1 MNKMQKL
8 TCAKV
13 LKVIFYLLGFP
24 LLMLFVAKDSM
35 IFFNEGA
42 FSETAKNGITAALV
56 LWAGFTLLQ
65 IGLYL
70 VLKKQQAVRT
80 IILVILAVALML
92 APIAGL
98 DIRNEKELDK
108 IRTEYSDKGVKVE
121 NYSLQ
126 KQWFNAL
133 SANKRESGY
142 AYKLNER
149 VDNVIRTYGLSEYYP
164 KMYRERTQLNTAV
177 AYYQVGGLDGEMI
190 KVTGDNI
197 DGLFDSLKA
206 QSPYAYN
213 PNGLLYDGYIF
224 GVENALELLIKYNE
238 YAKLTVYR
246 RSSTYIGTEKY
257 ADAFK
262 EGCYVLKDGA
272 YVTMKAAGEAFC
284 KQPGTIYYEKLSI
297 ADAYKAMVKDIKD
310 SETNSSKYESDAW
323 YNYFNDNTEILD
335 TRTGKMTNYSTLRIE
350 EDNYRLTDSRLNAVL
365 GTLFEYL
372 GMNPAINKLLN
383 GLNLDGIIGLVN
395 ALLQENGADLTSGDI
410 GNVVSQ
416 LLYGYNNGKGG
427 ETTGL
432 AYPVQYLFG
441 NLNLSDKNV
450 FKSTGETAYEYD
462 DEGHLVYEVDASGNT
477 TDIPKLTGK
486 TGTVY
491 VITYSDSGKK
501 NPDGTPILNATV
513 NRAEFDTTK
522 MSPLPEK
529 AADIKTGTV
538 YTTGDIFKE
547 VKLNANYS
555 AYVENLEK
563 NKNPNTAAL
572 VDIIKSLQPALGL
585 VGGLLNLNDIIG
597 GLVSGL
603 DVSAILA
610 KIAPDLDLNAIL
622 TQILSKIDLTG
633 VTVEGVQKLLDTV
646 LGELS
651 FYSHPLLK
659 KCWQSDF
666 VSDTDKALATTA
678 GTTVDMSDYAW
689 VKYTCEDFGITSG
702 CALAAKGG
710 LLTGKTIGNGTSAD
724 AAISLADC
732 YQLQADIAYQP
743 EMYPLLAARR
753 YFSIWAGILAMSIFL
768 STYFHNKERLYA
780 YEIALN
786 GGEY

>member
-92 APIAGL
+92 APVAGL

-133 SANKRESGY
+133 SADKRESGY

-197 DGLFDSLKA
+197 DGLFDSLQS

-246 RSSTYIGTEKY
+246 PTKY
-257 ADAFK
+257 TVADYAEAFSA
-262 EGCYVLKDGA
+262 GCYVIKDGA
-272 YVTMKAAGEAFC
+272 YVTMKAAGETFS
-284 KQPGTIYYEKLSI
+284 KQPGTIYYESLSI
-297 ADAYKAMVKDIKD
+297 ADAYKKMV
-310 SETNSSKYESDAW
+310 SEIEESATNASAYESDAW
-323 YNYFNDNTEILD
+323 YNYTNDITEILD
-335 TRTGKMTNYSTLRIE
+335 TRTGKMTNYSTLRTE

-372 GMNPAINKLLN
+372 GMNPAINKLLDS
-383 GLNLDGIIGLVN
+383 LKAQQLLDLVN
-395 ALLQENGADLTSGDI
+395 SLLQENGADLSSGDI

-432 AYPVQYLFG
+432 ALPAQYLFG
-441 NLNLSDKNV
+441 NLDFTSKEV
-450 FKSTGETAYEYD
+450 YKSTGKNAFKVGALA
-462 DEGHLVYEVDASGNT
+462 DEV
-477 TDIPKLTGK
+477 
-486 TGTVY
+486 VY
-491 VITYSDSGKK
+491 VTTYTDSGEV
-501 NPDGTPILNATV
+501 NDDGTPVLTAKITREAFDNATMKQLPKTS
-513 NRAEFDTTK
+513 AEIV
-522 MSPLPEK
+522 PEQK
-529 AADIKTGTV
+529 
-538 YTTGDIFKE
+538 YTTGDTYAKT
-547 VKLNANYS
+547 KLGT
-555 AYVENLEK
+555 AYTAYKTKLESD

-585 VGGLLNLNDIIG
+585 VGGLLDLNDIIG

-603 DVSAILA
+603 DVSAILKA
-610 KIAPDLDLNAIL
+610 IAPDLDLNAIL
-622 TQILSKIDLTG
+622 TQILGKIDLTG

-702 CALAAKGG
+702 CALVAKGG

-743 EMYPLLAARR
+743 DMYPLLAARR

-768 STYFHNKERLYA
+768 STYFHNKEKLYA

>member
-142 AYKLNER
+142 AYKLNDR

-224 GVENALELLIKYNE
+224 GVENVLELLIKYNE

-246 RSSTYIGTEKY
+246 PTKY
-257 ADAFK
+257 TVADYAEAFNA
-262 EGCYVLKDGA
+262 GCYVINNDGA
-272 YVTMKAAGEAFC
+272 YVTMKAAGETFC
-284 KQPGTIYYEKLSI
+284 KQPGTIYYEQLSI
-297 ADAYKAMVKDIKD
+297 ADAYKKMV
-310 SETNSSKYESDAW
+310 SEIEESATNASAYASDAW
-323 YNYFNDNTEILD
+323 YNYTHDITEILD

-372 GMNPAINKLLN
+372 GMNPAINKLLDS
-383 GLNLDGIIGLVN
+383 LKAQQLLDLVN
-395 ALLQENGADLTSGDI
+395 SLLKENGADLSSGDI

-432 AYPVQYLFG
+432 ALPVQYLFG
-441 NLNLSDKNV
+441 NLNFTSKEV
-450 FKSTGETAYEYD
+450 YKSTGKNAFKVGALA
-462 DEGHLVYEVDASGNT
+462 DEV
-477 TDIPKLTGK
+477 
-486 TGTVY
+486 VY
-491 VITYSDSGKK
+491 VTTYTDTGEV
-501 NPDGTPILNATV
+501 NDDGTPILTAKITREAFDNATMKQPPKT
-513 NRAEFDTTK
+513 NAEIVPGTK
-522 MSPLPEK
+522 
-529 AADIKTGTV
+529 
-538 YTTGDIFKE
+538 YTTGDTYAKTDLGTAYKAYE
-547 VKLNANYS
+547 TKLKND
-555 AYVENLEK
+555 

-603 DVSAILA
+603 DVSAILKA
-610 KIAPDLDLNAIL
+610 IAPDLDLNAIL
-622 TQILSKIDLTG
+622 TQILGKIDLTG

-710 LLTGKTIGNGTSAD
+710 LLTGKTIGNGTPAD

-768 STYFHNKERLYA
+768 STYFHNKEKLYA

>member
-133 SANKRESGY
+133 SADKRESGY

-197 DGLFDSLKA
+197 DGLFDSLQS

-246 RSSTYIGTEKY
+246 PTKY
-257 ADAFK
+257 TVADYAEAFNA
-262 EGCYVLKDGA
+262 GCYVIKDGA
-272 YVTMKAAGEAFC
+272 YVTMKAAGEPFS
-284 KQPGTIYYEKLSI
+284 KQPGTVYYEKLAI
-297 ADAYKAMVKDIKD
+297 ADAYKKMV
-310 SETNSSKYESDAW
+310 SEIEESATNASAYESDAW
-323 YNYFNDNTEILD
+323 YNYTNDITEILD

-372 GMNPAINKLLN
+372 GMNPAINKLLDS
-383 GLNLDGIIGLVN
+383 LKAQQLLDLVN
-395 ALLQENGADLTSGDI
+395 SLLKENGADLSSGDI

-432 AYPVQYLFG
+432 ALPAQYLFG
-441 NLNLSDKNV
+441 NLDFTSKEV
-450 FKSTGETAYEYD
+450 YKSTGKNAFKVGATA
-462 DEGHLVYEVDASGNT
+462 DEV
-477 TDIPKLTGK
+477 
-486 TGTVY
+486 VY
-491 VITYSDSGKK
+491 VTTYKDSGEV
-501 NPDGTPILNATV
+501 NDDGSPVLTATITREAFDNATMKQLPKTS
-513 NRAEFDTTK
+513 AEIVPGQK
-522 MSPLPEK
+522 
-529 AADIKTGTV
+529 
-538 YTTGDIFKE
+538 YTTGDTYAKT
-547 VKLNANYS
+547 KLGT
-555 AYVENLEK
+555 AYTAYKTKLESD

-585 VGGLLNLNDIIG
+585 VGGLLDLNDIIG
-597 GLVSGL
+597 GLVPGL
-603 DVSAILA
+603 DVAGILKA
-610 KIAPDLDLNAIL
+610 IAPDLDLNAIL
-622 TQILSKIDLTG
+622 TQILGKIDLTG

-702 CALAAKGG
+702 CALIAKGG

-743 EMYPLLAARR
+743 DMYPLLAARR

-768 STYFHNKERLYA
+768 STYFHNKEKLYA

>member
-92 APIAGL
+92 APVAGL

-133 SANKRESGY
+133 SADKRESGY

-197 DGLFDSLKA
+197 DGLFDSLQS

-246 RSSTYIGTEKY
+246 PTKY
-257 ADAFK
+257 TVADYAEAFNA
-262 EGCYVLKDGA
+262 GCYVIKDGA
-272 YVTMKAAGEAFC
+272 YVTMKAAGETFS
-284 KQPGTIYYEKLSI
+284 KQPGTIYYESLSI
-297 ADAYKAMVKDIKD
+297 ADAYKKMV
-310 SETNSSKYESDAW
+310 SEIEESATNASAYESDAW
-323 YNYFNDNTEILD
+323 YNYTNDITEILD

-372 GMNPAINKLLN
+372 GMNPAINKLLDS
-383 GLNLDGIIGLVN
+383 LKAQQLLDLVN
-395 ALLQENGADLTSGDI
+395 SLLKENGADLSSGDI

-432 AYPVQYLFG
+432 ALPAQYLFG
-441 NLNLSDKNV
+441 NLNFTSKEV
-450 FKSTGETAYEYD
+450 YKSTGKNAFKVGALA
-462 DEGHLVYEVDASGNT
+462 DEV
-477 TDIPKLTGK
+477 
-486 TGTVY
+486 VY
-491 VITYSDSGKK
+491 VTTYTDSGEV
-501 NPDGTPILNATV
+501 NDDGTPVLTAKITREAFDNATMKQLPKTS
-513 NRAEFDTTK
+513 AEIV
-522 MSPLPEK
+522 PEQK
-529 AADIKTGTV
+529 
-538 YTTGDIFKE
+538 YTTGDTYAKT
-547 VKLNANYS
+547 KLGT
-555 AYVENLEK
+555 AYTAYKTKLESD

-585 VGGLLNLNDIIG
+585 VGGLLDLNDIIG
-597 GLVSGL
+597 GLVPGL
-603 DVSAILA
+603 DVAGILKA
-610 KIAPDLDLNAIL
+610 IAPDLDLNAIL
-622 TQILSKIDLTG
+622 TQILGKIDLTG

-702 CALAAKGG
+702 CALVAKGG

-743 EMYPLLAARR
+743 DMYPLLAARR

-768 STYFHNKERLYA
+768 STYFHNKEKLYA

>member
-92 APIAGL
+92 APVAGL

-133 SANKRESGY
+133 SADKRESGY

-197 DGLFDSLKA
+197 DGLFDSLQS

-246 RSSTYIGTEKY
+246 PTKY
-257 ADAFK
+257 TVADYAEAFSA
-262 EGCYVLKDGA
+262 GCYVIKDGA
-272 YVTMKAAGEAFC
+272 YVTMKAAGETFS
-284 KQPGTIYYEKLSI
+284 KQPGTIYYESLSI
-297 ADAYKAMVKDIKD
+297 ADAYKKMV
-310 SETNSSKYESDAW
+310 SEIEESATNASAYESDAW
-323 YNYFNDNTEILD
+323 YNYTNDITEILD

-372 GMNPAINKLLN
+372 GMNPAINKLLDS
-383 GLNLDGIIGLVN
+383 LKAQQLLDLVN
-395 ALLQENGADLTSGDI
+395 SLLKDNDADLSSGDI

-432 AYPVQYLFG
+432 ALPAQYLFG
-441 NLNLSDKNV
+441 NLNFTSKEV
-450 FKSTGETAYEYD
+450 YKSTGKNAFKVGATA
-462 DEGHLVYEVDASGNT
+462 DEV
-477 TDIPKLTGK
+477 
-486 TGTVY
+486 VY
-491 VITYSDSGKK
+491 VTTYTDTGEV
-501 NPDGTPILNATV
+501 NDDGTPVLTAKITREAFDNATM
-513 NRAEFDTTK
+513 K
-522 MSPLPEK
+522 QPP
-529 AADIKTGTV
+529 KTNEEIVPGQK
-538 YTTGDIFKE
+538 YTTGDTYAKTDLGTAYTAYKT
-547 VKLNANYS
+547 KLES
-555 AYVENLEK
+555 D

-585 VGGLLNLNDIIG
+585 VGGLLDLNDIIG
-597 GLVSGL
+597 GLVPGL
-603 DVSAILA
+603 DVAGILKA
-610 KIAPDLDLNAIL
+610 IAPDLDLNAIL
-622 TQILSKIDLTG
+622 TQILGKIDLTG

-702 CALAAKGG
+702 CALVAKGG

-743 EMYPLLAARR
+743 DMYPLLAARR

-768 STYFHNKERLYA
+768 STYFHNKEKLYA

>member
-70 VLKKQQAVRT
+70 VLKKQQAART

-92 APIAGL
+92 APVAGL

-133 SANKRESGY
+133 SADKRESGY

-197 DGLFDSLKA
+197 DGLFDSLQS

-246 RSSTYIGTEKY
+246 PTKY
-257 ADAFK
+257 TVADYAEAFNA
-262 EGCYVLKDGA
+262 GCYVIKDGA
-272 YVTMKAAGEAFC
+272 YVTMKAAGETFS
-284 KQPGTIYYEKLSI
+284 KQPGTIYYESLSI
-297 ADAYKAMVKDIKD
+297 ADAYKKMV
-310 SETNSSKYESDAW
+310 SEIEESATNASAYESDAW
-323 YNYFNDNTEILD
+323 YNYTNDITEILD

-372 GMNPAINKLLN
+372 GMNPAINKLLDS
-383 GLNLDGIIGLVN
+383 LKAQQLLDLVN
-395 ALLQENGADLTSGDI
+395 SLLKDNDADLSSGDI

-432 AYPVQYLFG
+432 ALPAQYLFG
-441 NLNLSDKNV
+441 NLNFTSKEV
-450 FKSTGETAYEYD
+450 YKSTGKNAFKVGATA
-462 DEGHLVYEVDASGNT
+462 DEV
-477 TDIPKLTGK
+477 
-486 TGTVY
+486 VY
-491 VITYSDSGKK
+491 VTTYTDTGEV
-501 NPDGTPILNATV
+501 NDDGTPVLTAKITREAFDNATM
-513 NRAEFDTTK
+513 K
-522 MSPLPEK
+522 QPP
-529 AADIKTGTV
+529 KTNEEIVPGQK
-538 YTTGDIFKE
+538 YTTGDTYAKTDLGTAYTAYKT
-547 VKLNANYS
+547 KLES
-555 AYVENLEK
+555 D

-585 VGGLLNLNDIIG
+585 VGGLLDLNDIIG
-597 GLVSGL
+597 GLVPGL
-603 DVSAILA
+603 DVAGIL
-610 KIAPDLDLNAIL
+610 KTIAPDLDLNAIL
-622 TQILSKIDLTG
+622 TQILGKIDLTG

-768 STYFHNKERLYA
+768 STYFHNKEKLYA

>member
-70 VLKKQQAVRT
+70 VLKKQQAART
-80 IILVILAVALML
+80 IILVILAVTLML
-92 APIAGL
+92 APVAGL
-98 DIRNEKELDK
+98 DARNEKELDK

-126 KQWFNAL
+126 KQWFNAI

-142 AYKLNER
+142 AYKLNDR

-177 AYYQVGGLDGEMI
+177 AYYQIGGLDGEMI

-197 DGLFDSLKA
+197 DGLFDSLQS

-246 RSSTYIGTEKY
+246 PTKY
-257 ADAFK
+257 TVADYAEAFSA
-262 EGCYVLKDGA
+262 GCYVIKDGA
-272 YVTMKAAGEAFC
+272 YVTMKAAGETFS
-284 KQPGTIYYEKLSI
+284 KQPGTIYYEQLAI
-297 ADAYKAMVKDIKD
+297 ADAYKKMV
-310 SETNSSKYESDAW
+310 SEIEESATNASAYESDAW
-323 YNYFNDNTEILD
+323 YNYTNDITEILD

-372 GMNPAINKLLN
+372 GMNPAINKLLDS
-383 GLNLDGIIGLVN
+383 LKAQQLLDLVN
-395 ALLQENGADLTSGDI
+395 SLLKDNDADLSSGDI

-432 AYPVQYLFG
+432 ALPAQYLFG
-441 NLNLSDKNV
+441 NLDFTSKEV
-450 FKSTGETAYEYD
+450 YKSTGKNAFKVGALA
-462 DEGHLVYEVDASGNT
+462 DEV
-477 TDIPKLTGK
+477 
-486 TGTVY
+486 VY
-491 VITYSDSGKK
+491 VTTYTDSGEV
-501 NPDGTPILNATV
+501 NDDGTPVLTAKITREAFDNATMKQLPKTS
-513 NRAEFDTTK
+513 AEIV
-522 MSPLPEK
+522 PEQK
-529 AADIKTGTV
+529 
-538 YTTGDIFKE
+538 YTTGDTYAKT
-547 VKLNANYS
+547 KLGT
-555 AYVENLEK
+555 AYTAYKTKLESD

-585 VGGLLNLNDIIG
+585 VGGLLDLNDIIG
-597 GLVSGL
+597 GLVPGL
-603 DVSAILA
+603 DVAGILKA
-610 KIAPDLDLNAIL
+610 IAPDLDLNAIL
-622 TQILSKIDLTG
+622 TQVLGKIDLTG

-702 CALAAKGG
+702 CALVAKGG

-743 EMYPLLAARR
+743 DMYPLLAARR

-768 STYFHNKERLYA
+768 STYFHNKEKLYA

>member
-142 AYKLNER
+142 AYKLNDR

-224 GVENALELLIKYNE
+224 GVENVLELLIKYNE

-246 RSSTYIGTEKY
+246 PTKY
-257 ADAFK
+257 TVADYAEAFNA
-262 EGCYVLKDGA
+262 GCYVINNDGA
-272 YVTMKAAGEAFC
+272 YVTMKAAGETFC
-284 KQPGTIYYEKLSI
+284 KQPGTIYYEQLAI
-297 ADAYKAMVKDIKD
+297 ADAYKKMV
-310 SETNSSKYESDAW
+310 SEIEESATNASAYASDAW
-323 YNYFNDNTEILD
+323 YNYTNDITKIFDPRVKSNIED
-335 TRTGKMTNYSTLRIE
+335 ENYTVYSKLRIE

-372 GMNPAINKLLN
+372 GMNPAINKLLDS
-383 GLNLDGIIGLVN
+383 LKAQQLLDLVN
-395 ALLQENGADLTSGDI
+395 SLLKENGADLSSGDI

-432 AYPVQYLFG
+432 ALPAQYLFG
-441 NLNLSDKNV
+441 NLNFTSKEV
-450 FKSTGETAYEYD
+450 YKSTGKNAFKVGALA
-462 DEGHLVYEVDASGNT
+462 DEV
-477 TDIPKLTGK
+477 
-486 TGTVY
+486 VY
-491 VITYSDSGKK
+491 VTTYTDSGEV
-501 NPDGTPILNATV
+501 NDDGTPILTAKITREAFDAATMKQPPKTNAEIV
-513 NRAEFDTTK
+513 PGTK
-522 MSPLPEK
+522 
-529 AADIKTGTV
+529 
-538 YTTGDIFKE
+538 YTTGDTYAKTDLGTAYKAYE
-547 VKLNANYS
+547 TKLES
-555 AYVENLEK
+555 D

-603 DVSAILA
+603 DVSAILKA
-610 KIAPDLDLNAIL
+610 IAPDLDLNAIL

-702 CALAAKGG
+702 CALVAKGG

>member
-80 IILVILAVALML
+80 IILVVLAVALML

-126 KQWFNAL
+126 KQWFNAI
-133 SANKRESGY
+133 SANKRTSGY

-197 DGLFDSLKA
+197 DGLFDSLQS

-246 RSSTYIGTEKY
+246 PTKY
-257 ADAFK
+257 TVADYAEAFSA
-262 EGCYVLKDGA
+262 GCYVIKDGA
-272 YVTMKAAGEAFC
+272 YVTMKAAGETFS
-284 KQPGTIYYEKLSI
+284 KQPGTVYYEKLAI
-297 ADAYKAMVKDIKD
+297 ADAYKKMV
-310 SETNSSKYESDAW
+310 SEIEESATNASAYESDAW
-323 YNYFNDNTEILD
+323 YNYTNDITEILD

-372 GMNPAINKLLN
+372 GMNPAINKLLDS
-383 GLNLDGIIGLVN
+383 LKAQQLLDLVN
-395 ALLQENGADLTSGDI
+395 SLLKENGADLSSGDI

-432 AYPVQYLFG
+432 ALPAQYLFG
-441 NLNLSDKNV
+441 NLDFTSKEV
-450 FKSTGETAYEYD
+450 YKSTGKNAFKVGALA
-462 DEGHLVYEVDASGNT
+462 DEV
-477 TDIPKLTGK
+477 
-486 TGTVY
+486 VY
-491 VITYSDSGKK
+491 VTTYTDSGEV
-501 NPDGTPILNATV
+501 NDDGTPVLTAKITREAFDNATMKQLPKTS
-513 NRAEFDTTK
+513 AEIV
-522 MSPLPEK
+522 PEQK
-529 AADIKTGTV
+529 
-538 YTTGDIFKE
+538 YTTGDTYAKT
-547 VKLNANYS
+547 KLGT
-555 AYVENLEK
+555 AYTAYKTKLESD

-585 VGGLLNLNDIIG
+585 VGGLLDLNDIIG
-597 GLVSGL
+597 GLVPGL
-603 DVSAILA
+603 DVAGILKA
-610 KIAPDLDLNAIL
+610 IAPDLDLNAIL
-622 TQILSKIDLTG
+622 TQILGKIDLTG

-702 CALAAKGG
+702 CALIAKGG

-743 EMYPLLAARR
+743 DMYPLLAARR

-768 STYFHNKERLYA
+768 STYFHNKEKLYA

>member
-42 FSETAKNGITAALV
+42 FSETAKNGITAALI

-92 APIAGL
+92 APVAGL

-133 SANKRESGY
+133 SADKRESGY

-197 DGLFDSLKA
+197 DGLFDSLQS

-224 GVENALELLIKYNE
+224 GVENVLELLIKYNE

-246 RSSTYIGTEKY
+246 PTKY
-257 ADAFK
+257 TVADYAEAFSA
-262 EGCYVLKDGA
+262 GCYVIKDGA
-272 YVTMKAAGEAFC
+272 YVTMKAAGETFS
-284 KQPGTIYYEKLSI
+284 KQPGTVYYEKLAI
-297 ADAYKAMVKDIKD
+297 ADAYKKMV
-310 SETNSSKYESDAW
+310 SEIEESATNASAYESDAW
-323 YNYFNDNTEILD
+323 YNYTNDITEILD
-335 TRTGKMTNYSTLRIE
+335 TRSGKMTNYSTLRIE

-372 GMNPAINKLLN
+372 GMNPAINKLLDS
-383 GLNLDGIIGLVN
+383 LKAQQLLDLVN
-395 ALLQENGADLTSGDI
+395 SLLLKENGADLSSGDI

-432 AYPVQYLFG
+432 ALPAQYLFG
-441 NLNLSDKNV
+441 NLDFTSKEV
-450 FKSTGETAYEYD
+450 YKSTGKNAFKVGATA
-462 DEGHLVYEVDASGNT
+462 DEV
-477 TDIPKLTGK
+477 
-486 TGTVY
+486 VY
-491 VITYSDSGKK
+491 VTTYKDSGEV
-501 NPDGTPILNATV
+501 NDDGSPVLTATITREAFDNATMKQPPKTS
-513 NRAEFDTTK
+513 AEIVPGQK
-522 MSPLPEK
+522 
-529 AADIKTGTV
+529 
-538 YTTGDIFKE
+538 YTTGDTYAKT
-547 VKLNANYS
+547 KLGT
-555 AYVENLEK
+555 AYTAYKTKLESD

-597 GLVSGL
+597 GLVPGL
-603 DVSAILA
+603 DVSAILKA
-610 KIAPDLDLNAIL
+610 IAPDLDLNAIL
-622 TQILSKIDLTG
+622 TQILGKIDLTG

-702 CALAAKGG
+702 CALIAKGG

-743 EMYPLLAARR
+743 DMYPLLAARR

-768 STYFHNKERLYA
+768 STYFHNKEKLYA

>member
-126 KQWFNAL
+126 KQWFNAI

-142 AYKLNER
+142 AYKLNDR

-177 AYYQVGGLDGEMI
+177 AYYQVGGLDGKMI

-197 DGLFDSLKA
+197 DGLFDSLKE

-224 GVENALELLIKYNE
+224 GVENVLELLIKYNE

-246 RSSTYIGTEKY
+246 PTKY
-257 ADAFK
+257 TVADYAEAFNA
-262 EGCYVLKDGA
+262 GCYVINNDGA
-272 YVTMKAAGEAFC
+272 YVTMKAAGETFC
-284 KQPGTIYYEKLSI
+284 KQPGTIYYESLSI
-297 ADAYKAMVKDIKD
+297 ADAYKKMV
-310 SETNSSKYESDAW
+310 SEIEESATNASAYASDAW
-323 YNYFNDNTEILD
+323 YNYTNDITEILD

-372 GMNPAINKLLN
+372 GMNPAINKLLDS
-383 GLNLDGIIGLVN
+383 LKAQQLLDLVN
-395 ALLQENGADLTSGDI
+395 SLLKENGADLSSGDI

-432 AYPVQYLFG
+432 ALPAQYLFG
-441 NLNLSDKNV
+441 NLSFTSKEV
-450 FKSTGETAYEYD
+450 YKSTGKNAFKVGALA
-462 DEGHLVYEVDASGNT
+462 DE
-477 TDIPKLTGK
+477 I
-486 TGTVY
+486 VY
-491 VITYSDSGKK
+491 VTTYTDTGEV
-501 NPDGTPILNATV
+501 NDDGTPVLTAKITREAFDAATMVQPPKTNAEIV
-513 NRAEFDTTK
+513 PGTK
-522 MSPLPEK
+522 
-529 AADIKTGTV
+529 
-538 YTTGDIFKE
+538 YTTGDTYAKT
-547 VKLNANYS
+547 KLETAYS
-555 AYVENLEK
+555 AYKTKLESD

-603 DVSAILA
+603 DVSAILKA
-610 KIAPDLDLNAIL
+610 IAPDLDLNAIL

-710 LLTGKTIGNGTSAD
+710 LLTGKTIGNGTPAD

-768 STYFHNKERLYA
+768 STYFHNKEKLYA

>member
-70 VLKKQQAVRT
+70 VLKKQQAART
-80 IILVILAVALML
+80 IILVVLAVALML
-92 APIAGL
+92 APVAGL

-133 SANKRESGY
+133 SADKRESGY

-197 DGLFDSLKA
+197 DGLFDSLQS

-246 RSSTYIGTEKY
+246 PTKY
-257 ADAFK
+257 TVADYAEAFNA
-262 EGCYVLKDGA
+262 GCYVIKDGA
-272 YVTMKAAGEAFC
+272 YVTMKAAGETFS
-284 KQPGTIYYEKLSI
+284 KQPGTIYYESLSI
-297 ADAYKAMVKDIKD
+297 ADAYKKMV
-310 SETNSSKYESDAW
+310 SEIEESATNASAYESDAW
-323 YNYFNDNTEILD
+323 YNYTNDITEILD

-372 GMNPAINKLLN
+372 GMNPAINKLLDS
-383 GLNLDGIIGLVN
+383 LKAQQLLDLVN
-395 ALLQENGADLTSGDI
+395 SLLKDNDADLSSGDI

-432 AYPVQYLFG
+432 ALPAQYLFG
-441 NLNLSDKNV
+441 NLNFTSKEV
-450 FKSTGETAYEYD
+450 YKSTGKNAFKVGATA
-462 DEGHLVYEVDASGNT
+462 DEV
-477 TDIPKLTGK
+477 
-486 TGTVY
+486 VY
-491 VITYSDSGKK
+491 VTTYTDTGEV
-501 NPDGTPILNATV
+501 NDDGTPVLTAKITREAFDNATMKQLPKTS
-513 NRAEFDTTK
+513 AEIVPGQK
-522 MSPLPEK
+522 
-529 AADIKTGTV
+529 
-538 YTTGDIFKE
+538 YTTGDTYAKTDLGTAYTAYKT
-547 VKLNANYS
+547 KLES
-555 AYVENLEK
+555 D

-585 VGGLLNLNDIIG
+585 VGGLLDLNDIIG
-597 GLVSGL
+597 GLVPGL
-603 DVSAILA
+603 DVAGIL
-610 KIAPDLDLNAIL
+610 KTIAPDLDLNAIL
-622 TQILSKIDLTG
+622 TQVLGKIDLTG

-743 EMYPLLAARR
+743 DMYPLLAARR

-768 STYFHNKERLYA
+768 STYFHNKEKLYA

>member
-126 KQWFNAL
+126 KQWFNAV

-142 AYKLNER
+142 AYKLNDR

-177 AYYQVGGLDGEMI
+177 AYYQVGGLDGKMI

-197 DGLFDSLKA
+197 DGLFDSLKT

-213 PNGLLYDGYIF
+213 PNGLLYDGYVF

-246 RSSTYIGTEKY
+246 PTKY
-257 ADAFK
+257 TVADYAEAFNA
-262 EGCYVLKDGA
+262 GCYVINNDGA
-272 YVTMKAAGEAFC
+272 YVTMKAAGETFC
-284 KQPGTIYYEKLSI
+284 KQPGTIYYEQLSI
-297 ADAYKAMVKDIKD
+297 ADAYKKMV
-310 SETNSSKYESDAW
+310 SEIEASATNASAYASDAW
-323 YNYFNDNTEILD
+323 YNYTNDITEILD

-372 GMNPAINKLLN
+372 GMNPAINKLLDS
-383 GLNLDGIIGLVN
+383 LKAQQLLDLVN
-395 ALLQENGADLTSGDI
+395 SLLKENGADLSSGDI

-432 AYPVQYLFG
+432 ALPAQYLFG
-441 NLNLSDKNV
+441 NLNFTSKEV
-450 FKSTGETAYEYD
+450 YKSTGRNAFKVGATA
-462 DEGHLVYEVDASGNT
+462 DE
-477 TDIPKLTGK
+477 I
-486 TGTVY
+486 VY
-491 VITYSDSGKK
+491 VTTYTIDKDK
-501 NPDGTPILNATV
+501 VNDDGTPVLTATIAREPFDNATMKQLPKPG
-513 NRAEFDTTK
+513 AEILPGTK
-522 MSPLPEK
+522 
-529 AADIKTGTV
+529 
-538 YTTGDIFKE
+538 YTTGDTYAKT
-547 VKLNANYS
+547 K
-555 AYVENLEK
+555 LEK
-563 NKNPNTAAL
+563 AYTAYKTKLESDNKNPNTAAL

-585 VGGLLNLNDIIG
+585 VGGLLDLNDIIG
-597 GLVSGL
+597 GLVPGL
-603 DVSAILA
+603 DVSAILKA
-610 KIAPDLDLNAIL
+610 IAPDLDLNAIL
-622 TQILSKIDLTG
+622 TQVLGKIDLTG

-710 LLTGKTIGNGTSAD
+710 LLTGKTIGNGTPAD

-743 EMYPLLAARR
+743 DMYPLLAARR

-768 STYFHNKERLYA
+768 STYFHNKEKLYA

>member
-56 LWAGFTLLQ
+56 LWTGFTLLQ

-80 IILVILAVALML
+80 IILVVLAVALML
-92 APIAGL
+92 APVAGL

-133 SANKRESGY
+133 SADKRESGY

-197 DGLFDSLKA
+197 DGLFDSLQS

-246 RSSTYIGTEKY
+246 PTKY
-257 ADAFK
+257 TVADYAEAFSA
-262 EGCYVLKDGA
+262 GCYVIKDGA
-272 YVTMKAAGEAFC
+272 YVTMKAAGETFS
-284 KQPGTIYYEKLSI
+284 KQPGTIYYEQLAI
-297 ADAYKAMVKDIKD
+297 ADAYKKMV
-310 SETNSSKYESDAW
+310 SEIEESATNASAYESDAW
-323 YNYFNDNTEILD
+323 YNYTNDITEILD

-372 GMNPAINKLLN
+372 GMNPAINKLLDS
-383 GLNLDGIIGLVN
+383 LKAQQLLDLVN
-395 ALLQENGADLTSGDI
+395 SLLKDNDADLSSGDI

-432 AYPVQYLFG
+432 ALPAQYLFG
-441 NLNLSDKNV
+441 NLSFTSKEV
-450 FKSTGETAYEYD
+450 YKSTGKNAFKVGALA
-462 DEGHLVYEVDASGNT
+462 DE
-477 TDIPKLTGK
+477 I
-486 TGTVY
+486 VY
-491 VITYSDSGKK
+491 VTTYKDSGKV
-501 NPDGTPILNATV
+501 NDDGTPILTATITREAFDNATMKQPPKT
-513 NRAEFDTTK
+513 NAEIVLGQK
-522 MSPLPEK
+522 
-529 AADIKTGTV
+529 
-538 YTTGDIFKE
+538 YTTGDTYAKTDLGTAYTAYKT
-547 VKLNANYS
+547 KLES
-555 AYVENLEK
+555 D

-585 VGGLLNLNDIIG
+585 VGGLLDLNDIIG
-597 GLVSGL
+597 GLVPGL
-603 DVSAILA
+603 DVAGILKA
-610 KIAPDLDLNAIL
+610 IAPDLDLNAIL
-622 TQILSKIDLTG
+622 TQILGKIDLTG

-702 CALAAKGG
+702 CALIAKGG

-743 EMYPLLAARR
+743 DMYPLLAARR

-768 STYFHNKERLYA
+768 STYFHNKEKLYA

>member
-80 IILVILAVALML
+80 IILVVLAVALML

-126 KQWFNAL
+126 KQWFNAI
-133 SANKRESGY
+133 SANKRTSGY

-190 KVTGDNI
+190 KVTGENI
-197 DGLFDSLKA
+197 NGLFDSLKT

-213 PNGLLYDGYIF
+213 PNGLLYDGYVF

-246 RSSTYIGTEKY
+246 PTKY
-257 ADAFK
+257 TVADYAEAFSA
-262 EGCYVLKDGA
+262 GCYVIKDGA
-272 YVTMKAAGEAFC
+272 YVTMKAAGETFS
-284 KQPGTIYYEKLSI
+284 KQPGTIYYESLSI
-297 ADAYKAMVKDIKD
+297 ADAYKKMV
-310 SETNSSKYESDAW
+310 SEIEESATNASAYESDAW
-323 YNYFNDNTEILD
+323 YNYTNDITEILD

-372 GMNPAINKLLN
+372 GMNPALNKLLN

-395 ALLQENGADLTSGDI
+395 TLLKENGADLSSGDI

-432 AYPVQYLFG
+432 ALPVQYLFG
-441 NLNLSDKNV
+441 NLNFTSKEV
-450 FKSTGETAYEYD
+450 YKSTGKNAFKVGATA
-462 DEGHLVYEVDASGNT
+462 DEV
-477 TDIPKLTGK
+477 
-486 TGTVY
+486 VY
-491 VITYSDSGKK
+491 VTTYTDTGEV
-501 NPDGTPILNATV
+501 NDDGTPVLTAKITREAFDNATM
-513 NRAEFDTTK
+513 K
-522 MSPLPEK
+522 QSP
-529 AADIKTGTV
+529 KTNEEIVPGQK
-538 YTTGDIFKE
+538 YTTGDTYAKTDLGTAYTAYKT
-547 VKLNANYS
+547 KLES
-555 AYVENLEK
+555 D

-603 DVSAILA
+603 DVSAILKA
-610 KIAPDLDLNAIL
+610 IAPDLDLNAIL
-622 TQILSKIDLTG
+622 TQILGKIDLTG

-743 EMYPLLAARR
+743 DMYPLLAARR

-768 STYFHNKERLYA
+768 STYFHNKEKLYA

>member
-126 KQWFNAL
+126 KQWFNAI
-133 SANKRESGY
+133 SANKRTSGY

-197 DGLFDSLKA
+197 DGLFDSLQS

-246 RSSTYIGTEKY
+246 PTKY
-257 ADAFK
+257 TVADYAEAFNA
-262 EGCYVLKDGA
+262 GCYVIKDGA
-272 YVTMKAAGEAFC
+272 YVTMKAAGETFS
-284 KQPGTIYYEKLSI
+284 KQPGTIYYESLSI
-297 ADAYKAMVKDIKD
+297 ADAYKKMV
-310 SETNSSKYESDAW
+310 SEIEESATNASAYESDAW
-323 YNYFNDNTEILD
+323 YNYTNDITEILD

-372 GMNPAINKLLN
+372 GMNPAINKLLDS
-383 GLNLDGIIGLVN
+383 LKAQQLLDLVN
-395 ALLQENGADLTSGDI
+395 SLLKDNDADLSSGDI

-432 AYPVQYLFG
+432 ALPAQYLFG
-441 NLNLSDKNV
+441 NLSFTSKEV
-450 FKSTGETAYEYD
+450 YKSTGKNAFKVGALA
-462 DEGHLVYEVDASGNT
+462 DE
-477 TDIPKLTGK
+477 I
-486 TGTVY
+486 VY
-491 VITYSDSGKK
+491 VTTYKDSGKV
-501 NPDGTPILNATV
+501 NDDGTPILTATITREAFDNATMKQPPKT
-513 NRAEFDTTK
+513 NAEIVLGQK
-522 MSPLPEK
+522 
-529 AADIKTGTV
+529 
-538 YTTGDIFKE
+538 YTTGDTYAKTDLGTAYTAYKT
-547 VKLNANYS
+547 KLES
-555 AYVENLEK
+555 D
-563 NKNPNTAAL
+563 NKKPNTAAL

-585 VGGLLNLNDIIG
+585 VGGLLDLNDIIG
-597 GLVSGL
+597 GLVPGL
-603 DVSAILA
+603 DVAGILKA
-610 KIAPDLDLNAIL
+610 IAPDLDLNAIL
-622 TQILSKIDLTG
+622 TQILGKIDLTG

-743 EMYPLLAARR
+743 DMYPLLAARR

-768 STYFHNKERLYA
+768 STYFHNKEKLYA

>member
-70 VLKKQQAVRT
+70 VLKKQQAART
-80 IILVILAVALML
+80 IILVILAVTLML
-92 APIAGL
+92 APVAGL
-98 DIRNEKELDK
+98 DARNEKELDK

-126 KQWFNAL
+126 KQWFNAI

-142 AYKLNER
+142 AYKLNDR

-197 DGLFDSLKA
+197 NGLFDSLKT

-213 PNGLLYDGYIF
+213 PNGLLYDGYVF

-246 RSSTYIGTEKY
+246 PTKY
-257 ADAFK
+257 TVADYAEAFSA
-262 EGCYVLKDGA
+262 GCYVIKDGA
-272 YVTMKAAGEAFC
+272 YVTMKAAGETFC
-284 KQPGTIYYEKLSI
+284 KQPGTIYYESLSI
-297 ADAYKAMVKDIKD
+297 ADAYKKMV
-310 SETNSSKYESDAW
+310 SEIEESATNASAYESDAW
-323 YNYFNDNTEILD
+323 YNYTNDITEILD

-372 GMNPAINKLLN
+372 GMNPAINKLLDS
-383 GLNLDGIIGLVN
+383 LKAQQLLDLVN
-395 ALLQENGADLTSGDI
+395 SLLKDNDADLSSGDI

-432 AYPVQYLFG
+432 ALPAQYLFG
-441 NLNLSDKNV
+441 NLDFTSKEV
-450 FKSTGETAYEYD
+450 YKSTGKNAFKVGALA
-462 DEGHLVYEVDASGNT
+462 DE
-477 TDIPKLTGK
+477 I
-486 TGTVY
+486 VY
-491 VITYSDSGKK
+491 VTTYKDSGKV
-501 NPDGTPILNATV
+501 NDDGTPILTATITREAFDNATMKQPPKT
-513 NRAEFDTTK
+513 NAEIVLGQK
-522 MSPLPEK
+522 
-529 AADIKTGTV
+529 
-538 YTTGDIFKE
+538 YTTGDTYAKTDLGTAYTAYKT
-547 VKLNANYS
+547 KLES
-555 AYVENLEK
+555 D

-585 VGGLLNLNDIIG
+585 VGGLLDLNDIIG
-597 GLVSGL
+597 GLVPGL
-603 DVSAILA
+603 DVAGILKA
-610 KIAPDLDLNAIL
+610 IAPDLDLNAIL
-622 TQILSKIDLTG
+622 TQVLSKIDLTG

-702 CALAAKGG
+702 CALIAKGG

-743 EMYPLLAARR
+743 DMYPLLAARR

-768 STYFHNKERLYA
+768 STYFHNKEKLYA

>member
-92 APIAGL
+92 APVAGL

-126 KQWFNAL
+126 KQWFNAI
-133 SANKRESGY
+133 SAKKRESGY
-142 AYKLNER
+142 AYKLNDR

-177 AYYQVGGLDGEMI
+177 AYYQIGGLDGEMI

-197 DGLFDSLKA
+197 DGLFDSLQS

-224 GVENALELLIKYNE
+224 GVENVLELLIKYNE

-246 RSSTYIGTEKY
+246 PTKY
-257 ADAFK
+257 TVADYAEAFSA
-262 EGCYVLKDGA
+262 GCYVIKDGA
-272 YVTMKAAGEAFC
+272 YVTMKAAGETFS
-284 KQPGTIYYEKLSI
+284 KQPGTIYYESLSI
-297 ADAYKAMVKDIKD
+297 ADAYKKMV
-310 SETNSSKYESDAW
+310 SEIEESATNASAYESDAW
-323 YNYFNDNTEILD
+323 YNYTNDITEILD

-372 GMNPAINKLLN
+372 GMNPAINKLLDS
-383 GLNLDGIIGLVN
+383 LKAQQLLDLVN
-395 ALLQENGADLTSGDI
+395 SLLKDNDADLSSGDI

-432 AYPVQYLFG
+432 ALPAQYLFG
-441 NLNLSDKNV
+441 NLNFTSKEV
-450 FKSTGETAYEYD
+450 YKSTGKNAFKVGATA
-462 DEGHLVYEVDASGNT
+462 DEV
-477 TDIPKLTGK
+477 
-486 TGTVY
+486 VY
-491 VITYSDSGKK
+491 VTTYTDTGEV
-501 NPDGTPILNATV
+501 NDDGTPVLTAKITREAFDNATM
-513 NRAEFDTTK
+513 K
-522 MSPLPEK
+522 QPP
-529 AADIKTGTV
+529 KTNEEIVPGQK
-538 YTTGDIFKE
+538 YTTGDTYAKTDLGTAYTAYKT
-547 VKLNANYS
+547 KLES
-555 AYVENLEK
+555 D

-585 VGGLLNLNDIIG
+585 VGGLLDLNDIIG
-597 GLVSGL
+597 GLVPGL
-603 DVSAILA
+603 DVAGILKA
-610 KIAPDLDLNAIL
+610 IAPDLDLNAIL
-622 TQILSKIDLTG
+622 TQILGKIDLTG

-702 CALAAKGG
+702 CALIAKGG

-743 EMYPLLAARR
+743 DMYPLLAARR

-768 STYFHNKERLYA
+768 STYFHNKEKLYA

>member
-92 APIAGL
+92 APVAGL

-133 SANKRESGY
+133 SADKRESGY

-197 DGLFDSLKA
+197 DGLFDSLQS

-246 RSSTYIGTEKY
+246 PTKY
-257 ADAFK
+257 TVADYAEAFNA
-262 EGCYVLKDGA
+262 GCYVIKDGA
-272 YVTMKAAGEAFC
+272 YVTMKAAGETFC
-284 KQPGTIYYEKLSI
+284 KQPGTVYYEKLAI
-297 ADAYKAMVKDIKD
+297 ADAYKKMV
-310 SETNSSKYESDAW
+310 SEIEESATNASAYESDAW
-323 YNYFNDNTEILD
+323 YNYTNDITEILD

-372 GMNPAINKLLN
+372 GMNPAINKLLDS
-383 GLNLDGIIGLVN
+383 LKAQQLLDLVN
-395 ALLQENGADLTSGDI
+395 SLLKENGADLSSGDI

-432 AYPVQYLFG
+432 ALPAQYLFG
-441 NLNLSDKNV
+441 NLDFTSKEV
-450 FKSTGETAYEYD
+450 YKSTGKNAFKVGATA
-462 DEGHLVYEVDASGNT
+462 DEV
-477 TDIPKLTGK
+477 
-486 TGTVY
+486 VY
-491 VITYSDSGKK
+491 VTTYTDTGEV
-501 NPDGTPILNATV
+501 NDDGTPVLTAKITREAFDNATMKQPPKTS
-513 NRAEFDTTK
+513 AEIVPGQK
-522 MSPLPEK
+522 
-529 AADIKTGTV
+529 
-538 YTTGDIFKE
+538 YTTGDTYAKT
-547 VKLNANYS
+547 KLGT
-555 AYVENLEK
+555 AYTAYKTKLESD

-585 VGGLLNLNDIIG
+585 VGGLLDLNDIIG
-597 GLVSGL
+597 GLVPGL
-603 DVSAILA
+603 DVAGILKA
-610 KIAPDLDLNAIL
+610 IAPDLDLNAIL
-622 TQILSKIDLTG
+622 TQILGKIDLTG

-702 CALAAKGG
+702 CALVAKGG

-743 EMYPLLAARR
+743 DMYPLLAARR

-768 STYFHNKERLYA
+768 STYFHNKEKLYA

>member
-98 DIRNEKELDK
+98 DVRNEKELDK

-133 SANKRESGY
+133 SADKRKSGY
-142 AYKLNER
+142 AYLLNER
-149 VDNVIRTYGLSEYYP
+149 VDNVIKTYGLSEYYP
-164 KMYRERTQLNTAV
+164 KMYRERPQHNTAV

-197 DGLFDSLKA
+197 DGLFDSLQS

-224 GVENALELLIKYNE
+224 GVENVLELLIKYNE

-246 RSSTYIGTEKY
+246 PSKY
-257 ADAFK
+257 TVADYAEAFSA
-262 EGCYVLKDGA
+262 GCYVIKDGA
-272 YVTMKAAGEAFC
+272 YVTMKAAGETFS
-284 KQPGTIYYEKLSI
+284 KQPGTVYYEKLAI
-297 ADAYKAMVKDIKD
+297 ADAYKKMV
-310 SETNSSKYESDAW
+310 SEIEESATNASAYESDAW
-323 YNYFNDNTEILD
+323 YNYTNDITEILD

-372 GMNPAINKLLN
+372 GMNPAINKLLDS
-383 GLNLDGIIGLVN
+383 LKAQQLLDLVN
-395 ALLQENGADLTSGDI
+395 SLLKENSADLSSGDI

-432 AYPVQYLFG
+432 ALPVQYLFG
-441 NLNLSDKNV
+441 NLDFTSKEV
-450 FKSTGETAYEYD
+450 YKSTGKNAFKVGALA
-462 DEGHLVYEVDASGNT
+462 DEV
-477 TDIPKLTGK
+477 
-486 TGTVY
+486 VY
-491 VITYSDSGKK
+491 VTTYTDSGEV
-501 NPDGTPILNATV
+501 NDDGTPVLTAKITREAFDAATMKQSPKTI
-513 NRAEFDTTK
+513 AEIV
-522 MSPLPEK
+522 PEQK
-529 AADIKTGTV
+529 
-538 YTTGDIFKE
+538 YTTGDTYAKT
-547 VKLNANYS
+547 KLGT
-555 AYVENLEK
+555 AYTAYKTKLESD

-585 VGGLLNLNDIIG
+585 VGGLLDLNDIIG
-597 GLVSGL
+597 GLVPGL
-603 DVSAILA
+603 DIPAILKA
-610 KIAPDLDLNAIL
+610 IAPDLDLNAIL
-622 TQILSKIDLTG
+622 TQVLSKIDLTG
-633 VTVEGVQKLLDTV
+633 VTVEDVQKLLDTV

-651 FYSHPLLK
+651 FCSHPLLK

-689 VKYTCEDFGITSG
+689 IKYTCEDFGITSG
-702 CALAAKGG
+702 CALVAKGG

-743 EMYPLLAARR
+743 NMYPLLAARR

-768 STYFHNKERLYA
+768 STYFHNKEKLYA

>member
-92 APIAGL
+92 APVAGL

-126 KQWFNAL
+126 KQWFNAI

-177 AYYQVGGLDGEMI
+177 AYYQIGGLDGEMI

-197 DGLFDSLKA
+197 DGLFDSLQS

-246 RSSTYIGTEKY
+246 PTKY
-257 ADAFK
+257 TVADYAEAFSA
-262 EGCYVLKDGA
+262 GCYVIKDGA
-272 YVTMKAAGEAFC
+272 YVTMKAAGEPFC
-284 KQPGTIYYEKLSI
+284 KQPGTIYYEQLAI
-297 ADAYKAMVKDIKD
+297 ADAYKKMV
-310 SETNSSKYESDAW
+310 SEIEASATNASAYASDAW
-323 YNYFNDNTEILD
+323 YNYTNDITEILD

-372 GMNPAINKLLN
+372 GMNPAINKLLDS
-383 GLNLDGIIGLVN
+383 LKAQQLLDLVN
-395 ALLQENGADLTSGDI
+395 SLLKENGADLSSGDI

-432 AYPVQYLFG
+432 ALPAQYLFG
-441 NLNLSDKNV
+441 NLNFTSKEV
-450 FKSTGETAYEYD
+450 YKSTGKNAFKVGATA
-462 DEGHLVYEVDASGNT
+462 DEV
-477 TDIPKLTGK
+477 
-486 TGTVY
+486 VY
-491 VITYSDSGKK
+491 VTTYKDSGEV
-501 NPDGTPILNATV
+501 NDDGSPVLTATITREAFDNATMKQPPKTS
-513 NRAEFDTTK
+513 AEIVPGQK
-522 MSPLPEK
+522 
-529 AADIKTGTV
+529 
-538 YTTGDIFKE
+538 YTTGDTYAKT
-547 VKLNANYS
+547 KLGT
-555 AYVENLEK
+555 AYTAYKTKLESD

-585 VGGLLNLNDIIG
+585 VGGLLDLNDIIG
-597 GLVSGL
+597 GLVPGL
-603 DVSAILA
+603 DVAGILKA
-610 KIAPDLDLNAIL
+610 IAPDLDLNAIL
-622 TQILSKIDLTG
+622 TQILGKIDLTG

-702 CALAAKGG
+702 CALIAKGG

-743 EMYPLLAARR
+743 DMYPLLAARR

-768 STYFHNKERLYA
+768 STYFHNKEKLYA

>member
-70 VLKKQQAVRT
+70 VLKKQQAART

-92 APIAGL
+92 APVAGL

-133 SANKRESGY
+133 SADKRESGY

-197 DGLFDSLKA
+197 DGLFDSLQS

-246 RSSTYIGTEKY
+246 PTKY
-257 ADAFK
+257 TVADYAEAFSA
-262 EGCYVLKDGA
+262 GCYVIKDGA
-272 YVTMKAAGEAFC
+272 YVTMKAAGETFS
-284 KQPGTIYYEKLSI
+284 KQPGTIYYESLSI
-297 ADAYKAMVKDIKD
+297 ADAYKKMV
-310 SETNSSKYESDAW
+310 SEIEESATNASAYESDAW
-323 YNYFNDNTEILD
+323 YNYTNDITEILD

-372 GMNPAINKLLN
+372 GMNPAINKLLDS
-383 GLNLDGIIGLVN
+383 LKAQQLLDLVN
-395 ALLQENGADLTSGDI
+395 SLLKENGADLSSGDI

-432 AYPVQYLFG
+432 ALPAQYLFG
-441 NLNLSDKNV
+441 NLDFTSKEV
-450 FKSTGETAYEYD
+450 YKSTGKNAFKVGAPA
-462 DEGHLVYEVDASGNT
+462 DE
-477 TDIPKLTGK
+477 I
-486 TGTVY
+486 VY
-491 VITYSDSGKK
+491 VTTYTDSGEV
-501 NPDGTPILNATV
+501 NDDGTPVLTAKITREAFDNATMKQLPKTS
-513 NRAEFDTTK
+513 AEIV
-522 MSPLPEK
+522 PEQK
-529 AADIKTGTV
+529 
-538 YTTGDIFKE
+538 YTTGDTYAKTDLGTAYTAYKT
-547 VKLNANYS
+547 KLES
-555 AYVENLEK
+555 D

-585 VGGLLNLNDIIG
+585 VGGLLDLNDIIG
-597 GLVSGL
+597 GLVPGL
-603 DVSAILA
+603 DVAGILKA
-610 KIAPDLDLNAIL
+610 IAPDLDLNAIL
-622 TQILSKIDLTG
+622 TQIL
-633 VTVEGVQKLLDTV
+633 
-646 LGELS
+646 
-651 FYSHPLLK
+651 
-659 KCWQSDF
+659 
-666 VSDTDKALATTA
+666 
-678 GTTVDMSDYAW
+678 
-689 VKYTCEDFGITSG
+689 
-702 CALAAKGG
+702 
-710 LLTGKTIGNGTSAD
+710 GKTLRALPSKACKNFWTP
-724 AAISLADC
+724 SLANFRFTATRFLKSAGSPTSC
-732 YQLQADIAYQP
+732 PTPTKRLPQP
-743 EMYPLLAARR
+743 PAQR
-753 YFSIWAGILAMSIFL
+753 SI
-768 STYFHNKERLYA
+768 
-780 YEIALN
+780 
-786 GGEY
+786 

>member
-70 VLKKQQAVRT
+70 VLKKQQAART
-80 IILVILAVALML
+80 IILVILAVTLML
-92 APIAGL
+92 APVAGL
-98 DIRNEKELDK
+98 DARNEKELDK

-126 KQWFNAL
+126 KQWFNAI

-142 AYKLNER
+142 AYKLNDR

-197 DGLFDSLKA
+197 NGLFDSLKT

-213 PNGLLYDGYIF
+213 PNGLLYDGYVF

-246 RSSTYIGTEKY
+246 PTKY
-257 ADAFK
+257 TVADYAEAFSA
-262 EGCYVLKDGA
+262 GCYVIKDGA
-272 YVTMKAAGEAFC
+272 YVTMKAAGETFC
-284 KQPGTIYYEKLSI
+284 KQPGTIYYESLSI
-297 ADAYKAMVKDIKD
+297 ADAYKKMV
-310 SETNSSKYESDAW
+310 SEIEESATNTSAYESDAW
-323 YNYFNDNTEILD
+323 YNYTNDITEILD

-372 GMNPAINKLLN
+372 GMNPAINKLLDS
-383 GLNLDGIIGLVN
+383 LKAQQLLDLVN
-395 ALLQENGADLTSGDI
+395 SLLKDNDADLSSGDI

-432 AYPVQYLFG
+432 ALPAQYLFG
-441 NLNLSDKNV
+441 NLNFTSKEV
-450 FKSTGETAYEYD
+450 YKSTGKNAFKVGATA
-462 DEGHLVYEVDASGNT
+462 DEV
-477 TDIPKLTGK
+477 
-486 TGTVY
+486 VY
-491 VITYSDSGKK
+491 VTTYTDTGEV
-501 NPDGTPILNATV
+501 NDDGTPVLTAKITREAFDNATM
-513 NRAEFDTTK
+513 K
-522 MSPLPEK
+522 QSP
-529 AADIKTGTV
+529 KTNEEIVPGQK
-538 YTTGDIFKE
+538 YTTGDTYAKTDLGTAYTAYKT
-547 VKLNANYS
+547 KLES
-555 AYVENLEK
+555 D

-585 VGGLLNLNDIIG
+585 VGGLLDLNDIIG
-597 GLVSGL
+597 GLVPGL
-603 DVSAILA
+603 DVAGILKA
-610 KIAPDLDLNAIL
+610 IAPDLDLNAIL
-622 TQILSKIDLTG
+622 TQILGKIDLTG

-702 CALAAKGG
+702 CALIAKGG

-743 EMYPLLAARR
+743 DMYPLLAARR

-768 STYFHNKERLYA
+768 STYFHNKEKLYA

>member
-70 VLKKQQAVRT
+70 VLKKQQAART
-80 IILVILAVALML
+80 IILVVLAVALML
-92 APIAGL
+92 APVAGL

-126 KQWFNAL
+126 KQWFNAI
-133 SANKRESGY
+133 SADKRESGY

-246 RSSTYIGTEKY
+246 PTKY
-257 ADAFK
+257 TVADYAEAFSA
-262 EGCYVLKDGA
+262 GCYVIKDGA

-284 KQPGTIYYEKLSI
+284 KQPGTIYYEQLAI
-297 ADAYKAMVKDIKD
+297 ADAYKKMV
-310 SETNSSKYESDAW
+310 SEIEESATNASAYESDAW
-323 YNYFNDNTEILD
+323 YNYTNDITEILD

-372 GMNPAINKLLN
+372 GMNPAINKLLDS
-383 GLNLDGIIGLVN
+383 LKAQQLLDLVN
-395 ALLQENGADLTSGDI
+395 SLLKENGADLSSGDI

-432 AYPVQYLFG
+432 ALPAQYLFG
-441 NLNLSDKNV
+441 NLDFTSKEV
-450 FKSTGETAYEYD
+450 YKSTGKNAFKVGALA
-462 DEGHLVYEVDASGNT
+462 DEV
-477 TDIPKLTGK
+477 
-486 TGTVY
+486 VY
-491 VITYSDSGKK
+491 VTTYTDSGEV
-501 NPDGTPILNATV
+501 NDDGTPVLTAKITREAFDNATMKQLPKTS
-513 NRAEFDTTK
+513 AEIV
-522 MSPLPEK
+522 PEQK
-529 AADIKTGTV
+529 
-538 YTTGDIFKE
+538 YTTGDTYAKT
-547 VKLNANYS
+547 KLEA
-555 AYVENLEK
+555 AYTAYKTKLESD

-597 GLVSGL
+597 GLVPGL
-603 DVSAILA
+603 DVAGILKA
-610 KIAPDLDLNAIL
+610 IAPDLDLNAIL

-743 EMYPLLAARR
+743 DMYPLLAARR

-768 STYFHNKERLYA
+768 STYFHNKEKLYA

>member
-70 VLKKQQAVRT
+70 VLKKQQAART
-80 IILVILAVALML
+80 IILVILAVTLML
-92 APIAGL
+92 APVAGL
-98 DIRNEKELDK
+98 DARNEKELDK

-126 KQWFNAL
+126 KQWFNAI

-142 AYKLNER
+142 AYKLNDR

-197 DGLFDSLKA
+197 NGLFDSLKT

-213 PNGLLYDGYIF
+213 PNGLLYDGYVF

-246 RSSTYIGTEKY
+246 PTKY
-257 ADAFK
+257 TVADYAEAFSA
-262 EGCYVLKDGA
+262 GCYVIKDGA
-272 YVTMKAAGEAFC
+272 YVTMKAAGETFS
-284 KQPGTIYYEKLSI
+284 KQPGTIYYESLSI
-297 ADAYKAMVKDIKD
+297 ADAYKKMV
-310 SETNSSKYESDAW
+310 SEIEESATNASAYESDAW
-323 YNYFNDNTEILD
+323 YNYTNDITEILD

-372 GMNPAINKLLN
+372 GMNPAINKLLDS
-383 GLNLDGIIGLVN
+383 LKAQQLLDLVN
-395 ALLQENGADLTSGDI
+395 SLLKDNDADLSSGDI

-432 AYPVQYLFG
+432 ALPAQYLFG
-441 NLNLSDKNV
+441 NLNFTSKEV
-450 FKSTGETAYEYD
+450 YKSTGKNAFKVGALA
-462 DEGHLVYEVDASGNT
+462 DE
-477 TDIPKLTGK
+477 I
-486 TGTVY
+486 VY
-491 VITYSDSGKK
+491 VTTYKDSGKV
-501 NPDGTPILNATV
+501 NDDGTPILTATITREAFDNATMKQPPKT
-513 NRAEFDTTK
+513 NAEIVLGQK
-522 MSPLPEK
+522 
-529 AADIKTGTV
+529 
-538 YTTGDIFKE
+538 YTTGDTYAKTDLGTAYTAYKT
-547 VKLNANYS
+547 KLES
-555 AYVENLEK
+555 D

-585 VGGLLNLNDIIG
+585 VGGLLDLNDIIG
-597 GLVSGL
+597 GLVPGL
-603 DVSAILA
+603 DVAGILKA
-610 KIAPDLDLNAIL
+610 IAPDLDLNAIL
-622 TQILSKIDLTG
+622 TQILGKIDLTG

-702 CALAAKGG
+702 CALIAKGG

-743 EMYPLLAARR
+743 DMYPLLAARR

-768 STYFHNKERLYA
+768 STYFHNKEKLYA

>member
-70 VLKKQQAVRT
+70 VLKKQQAART
-80 IILVILAVALML
+80 IILVILAVTLML
-92 APIAGL
+92 APVAGL
-98 DIRNEKELDK
+98 DARNEKELDK

-133 SANKRESGY
+133 SADKRESGY
-142 AYKLNER
+142 AYKLNDR

-246 RSSTYIGTEKY
+246 PTKY
-257 ADAFK
+257 TIADYAEAFSA
-262 EGCYVLKDGA
+262 GCYVINNDGA

-284 KQPGTIYYEKLSI
+284 KQPGTIYYEQLAI
-297 ADAYKAMVKDIKD
+297 ADAYKKMV
-310 SETNSSKYESDAW
+310 SEIEESATNASAYESDAW
-323 YNYFNDNTEILD
+323 YNYTNDITEILD

-372 GMNPAINKLLN
+372 GMNPALNKLLN

-395 ALLQENGADLTSGDI
+395 TLLKENSADLSSGDI

-432 AYPVQYLFG
+432 ALPAQYLFG
-441 NLNLSDKNV
+441 NLDFTSKEV
-450 FKSTGETAYEYD
+450 YKSTGKNAFKVGATA
-462 DEGHLVYEVDASGNT
+462 DEV
-477 TDIPKLTGK
+477 
-486 TGTVY
+486 VY
-491 VITYSDSGKK
+491 VTTYKDSGEV
-501 NPDGTPILNATV
+501 NDDGSPVLTATITREAFDNATMKQPPKTS
-513 NRAEFDTTK
+513 AEIVPGQK
-522 MSPLPEK
+522 
-529 AADIKTGTV
+529 
-538 YTTGDIFKE
+538 YTTGDTYAKT
-547 VKLNANYS
+547 KLGT
-555 AYVENLEK
+555 AYTAYKTKLESD

-585 VGGLLNLNDIIG
+585 VGGLLDLNDIIG
-597 GLVSGL
+597 GLVPGL
-603 DVSAILA
+603 DVAGILKA
-610 KIAPDLDLNAIL
+610 IAPDLDLNAIL
-622 TQILSKIDLTG
+622 TQILGKIDLTG

-702 CALAAKGG
+702 CALVAKGG

-743 EMYPLLAARR
+743 DMYPLLAARR

-768 STYFHNKERLYA
+768 STYFHNKEKLYA

>member
-80 IILVILAVALML
+80 IILVVLAVALML
-92 APIAGL
+92 APVAGL

-126 KQWFNAL
+126 KQWFNAI

-142 AYKLNER
+142 AFKLNER

-197 DGLFDSLKA
+197 DGLFDSLQS

-246 RSSTYIGTEKY
+246 PTKY
-257 ADAFK
+257 TVADYAEAFSA
-262 EGCYVLKDGA
+262 GCYVINNDGA

-284 KQPGTIYYEKLSI
+284 KQPGTIYYEQLAI
-297 ADAYKAMVKDIKD
+297 ADAYKKMV
-310 SETNSSKYESDAW
+310 SEIEESATNASAYASDAW
-323 YNYFNDNTEILD
+323 YNYTNDITEILD

-372 GMNPAINKLLN
+372 GMNPAINKLLDS
-383 GLNLDGIIGLVN
+383 LKAQQLLVLVN
-395 ALLQENGADLTSGDI
+395 TLLKENGADLASGDI

-432 AYPVQYLFG
+432 ALPAQYLFG
-441 NLNLSDKNV
+441 NLDFTSKEV
-450 FKSTGETAYEYD
+450 YKSTGKNAFKVGATA
-462 DEGHLVYEVDASGNT
+462 DEV
-477 TDIPKLTGK
+477 
-486 TGTVY
+486 VY
-491 VITYSDSGKK
+491 VTTYKDSGEV
-501 NPDGTPILNATV
+501 NDDGSPVLTATITREAFDNATM
-513 NRAEFDTTK
+513 K
-522 MSPLPEK
+522 QLP
-529 AADIKTGTV
+529 KTNEEIVPGQK
-538 YTTGDIFKE
+538 YTTGDTYAKT
-547 VKLNANYS
+547 KLGT
-555 AYVENLEK
+555 AYTAYKTKLESD

-585 VGGLLNLNDIIG
+585 VGGLLDLNDIIG
-597 GLVSGL
+597 GLVPGL
-603 DVSAILA
+603 DVAGILKA
-610 KIAPDLDLNAIL
+610 IAPDLDLNAIL
-622 TQILSKIDLTG
+622 TQVLSKIDLTG

-710 LLTGKTIGNGTSAD
+710 LLTGKTIGNGTPAD

-768 STYFHNKERLYA
+768 STYFHNKEKLYA

>member
-92 APIAGL
+92 APVAGL

-133 SANKRESGY
+133 SADKRESGY

-177 AYYQVGGLDGEMI
+177 AYYQIGGLDGEMI

-197 DGLFDSLKA
+197 DGLFDSLQS

-246 RSSTYIGTEKY
+246 PTKY
-257 ADAFK
+257 TVADYAEAFSA
-262 EGCYVLKDGA
+262 GCYVINNDGA

-284 KQPGTIYYEKLSI
+284 KQPGTIYYEQLAI
-297 ADAYKAMVKDIKD
+297 ADAYKKMV
-310 SETNSSKYESDAW
+310 SEIEESATNASAYESDDW
-323 YNYFNDNTEILD
+323 YNYTNDITEILD
-335 TRTGKMTNYSTLRIE
+335 TRTGEMTNYSTLRIE

-372 GMNPAINKLLN
+372 GMNPAINKLLDS
-383 GLNLDGIIGLVN
+383 LKAQQLLDLVN
-395 ALLQENGADLTSGDI
+395 SLLKENSADLSSGDI

-432 AYPVQYLFG
+432 ALPAQYLFG
-441 NLNLSDKNV
+441 NLDFTSKEV
-450 FKSTGETAYEYD
+450 YKSTGKNAFKVGATA
-462 DEGHLVYEVDASGNT
+462 DEV
-477 TDIPKLTGK
+477 
-486 TGTVY
+486 VY
-491 VITYSDSGKK
+491 VTTYKDSGEV
-501 NPDGTPILNATV
+501 NDDGSPVLTATITREAFDNATMKQPPKTS
-513 NRAEFDTTK
+513 AEIVPGQK
-522 MSPLPEK
+522 
-529 AADIKTGTV
+529 
-538 YTTGDIFKE
+538 YTTGDTYAKT
-547 VKLNANYS
+547 KLGT
-555 AYVENLEK
+555 AYTAYKTKLESD

-585 VGGLLNLNDIIG
+585 VGGLLDLNDIIG
-597 GLVSGL
+597 GLVPGL
-603 DVSAILA
+603 DVAGILKA
-610 KIAPDLDLNAIL
+610 IAPDLDLNAIL
-622 TQILSKIDLTG
+622 TQILGKIDLTG

-743 EMYPLLAARR
+743 DMYPLLAARR

-768 STYFHNKERLYA
+768 STYFHNKEKLYA

>member
-92 APIAGL
+92 APVAGL

-133 SANKRESGY
+133 SADKRESGY

-190 KVTGDNI
+190 KVTGENI
-197 DGLFDSLKA
+197 NGLFDSLKT

-213 PNGLLYDGYIF
+213 PNGLLYDGYVF

-246 RSSTYIGTEKY
+246 PTKY
-257 ADAFK
+257 TVADYAEAFSA
-262 EGCYVLKDGA
+262 GCYVIKDGA
-272 YVTMKAAGEAFC
+272 YVTMKAAGETFS
-284 KQPGTIYYEKLSI
+284 KQPGTIYYEQLSI
-297 ADAYKAMVKDIKD
+297 ADAYKKMV
-310 SETNSSKYESDAW
+310 SEIEESATNASAYESDAW
-323 YNYFNDNTEILD
+323 YNYTNDITEILD

-372 GMNPAINKLLN
+372 GMNPAINKLLDS
-383 GLNLDGIIGLVN
+383 LKAQQLLDLVN
-395 ALLQENGADLTSGDI
+395 SLLKENGADLSSGDI

-432 AYPVQYLFG
+432 ALPAQYLFG
-441 NLNLSDKNV
+441 NLDFTSKEV
-450 FKSTGETAYEYD
+450 YKSTGKNAFKVGALA
-462 DEGHLVYEVDASGNT
+462 DEV
-477 TDIPKLTGK
+477 
-486 TGTVY
+486 VY
-491 VITYSDSGKK
+491 VTTYTDSGEV
-501 NPDGTPILNATV
+501 NDDGTPVLTAKITREAFDNATMKQLPKTS
-513 NRAEFDTTK
+513 AEIVPGQK
-522 MSPLPEK
+522 
-529 AADIKTGTV
+529 
-538 YTTGDIFKE
+538 YTTGDTYAKT
-547 VKLNANYS
+547 KLGT
-555 AYVENLEK
+555 AYTAYKTKLESD

-585 VGGLLNLNDIIG
+585 VGGLLDLNDIIG
-597 GLVSGL
+597 GLVPGL
-603 DVSAILA
+603 DVAGILKA
-610 KIAPDLDLNAIL
+610 IAPDLDLNAIL
-622 TQILSKIDLTG
+622 TQILGKIDLTG

-702 CALAAKGG
+702 CALVAKGG

-743 EMYPLLAARR
+743 DMYPLLAARR

-768 STYFHNKERLYA
+768 STYFHNKEKLYA

>member
-8 TCAKV
+8 TCAKD

-206 QSPYAYN
+206 QSTYAYN

-224 GVENALELLIKYNE
+224 GVENVLELLIKYNE

-246 RSSTYIGTEKY
+246 PTKY
-257 ADAFK
+257 TVADYAEAFNA
-262 EGCYVLKDGA
+262 GCYVIKDGA
-272 YVTMKAAGEAFC
+272 YVTMKSAGETFC
-284 KQPGTIYYEKLSI
+284 KQPGTIYYEQLSI
-297 ADAYKAMVKDIKD
+297 ADAYKKMV
-310 SETNSSKYESDAW
+310 SEIEASATNASAYASDAW
-323 YNYFNDNTEILD
+323 YNYTHDFTEILD
-335 TRTGKMTNYSTLRIE
+335 TRSGEMTTYSKLRIE

-372 GMNPAINKLLN
+372 GMNPAINKLLDS
-383 GLNLDGIIGLVN
+383 LKAQQLLDLVN
-395 ALLQENGADLTSGDI
+395 SLLKENGADLSSGDI

-432 AYPVQYLFG
+432 ALPVQYLFG
-441 NLNLSDKNV
+441 NLNFTSKEV
-450 FKSTGETAYEYD
+450 YKSTGKNAFKVGALA
-462 DEGHLVYEVDASGNT
+462 DEV
-477 TDIPKLTGK
+477 
-486 TGTVY
+486 VY
-491 VITYSDSGKK
+491 VTTMYTDSGKV
-501 NPDGTPILNATV
+501 NDDGTPILTAKITRETFDNETMKQPPKTNAEIV
-513 NRAEFDTTK
+513 PGQK
-522 MSPLPEK
+522 
-529 AADIKTGTV
+529 
-538 YTTGDIFKE
+538 YTTGDTYAKTDLGTAYKAYE
-547 VKLNANYS
+547 TKLKND
-555 AYVENLEK
+555 

-603 DVSAILA
+603 DVSAILKA
-610 KIAPDLDLNAIL
+610 IAPDLDLNAIL

-710 LLTGKTIGNGTSAD
+710 LLTGKTIGNGTPAD

-768 STYFHNKERLYA
+768 STYFHNKEKLYA

>member
-142 AYKLNER
+142 AYKLNDR

-197 DGLFDSLKA
+197 DGLFDSLQS

-246 RSSTYIGTEKY
+246 PTKY
-257 ADAFK
+257 TVADYAEAFNA
-262 EGCYVLKDGA
+262 GCYVIKDGA
-272 YVTMKAAGEAFC
+272 YVTMKAAGETFS
-284 KQPGTIYYEKLSI
+284 KQPGTIYYESLSI
-297 ADAYKAMVKDIKD
+297 ADAYKKMV
-310 SETNSSKYESDAW
+310 SEIEESATNASAYESDAW
-323 YNYFNDNTEILD
+323 YNYTNDITEILD

-372 GMNPAINKLLN
+372 GMNPAINKLLDS
-383 GLNLDGIIGLVN
+383 LKAQQLLDLVN
-395 ALLQENGADLTSGDI
+395 SLLKDNDADLSSGDI

-432 AYPVQYLFG
+432 ALPAQYLFG
-441 NLNLSDKNV
+441 NLDFTSKEV
-450 FKSTGETAYEYD
+450 YKSTGKNAFKVGATA
-462 DEGHLVYEVDASGNT
+462 DEV
-477 TDIPKLTGK
+477 
-486 TGTVY
+486 VY
-491 VITYSDSGKK
+491 VTTYTDTGEV
-501 NPDGTPILNATV
+501 NDDGTPVLTAKITREAFDNATMKQLPKTS
-513 NRAEFDTTK
+513 AEIVPGQK
-522 MSPLPEK
+522 
-529 AADIKTGTV
+529 
-538 YTTGDIFKE
+538 YTTGDTYAKT
-547 VKLNANYS
+547 KLGT
-555 AYVENLEK
+555 AYTAYKTKLESD

-585 VGGLLNLNDIIG
+585 VGGLLDLNDIIG
-597 GLVSGL
+597 GLVPGL
-603 DVSAILA
+603 DVAGILKA
-610 KIAPDLDLNAIL
+610 IAPDLDLNAIL
-622 TQILSKIDLTG
+622 TQVLGKIDLTG

-702 CALAAKGG
+702 CALIAKGG

-743 EMYPLLAARR
+743 DMYPLLAARR

-768 STYFHNKERLYA
+768 STYFHNKEKLYA

>member
-70 VLKKQQAVRT
+70 VLKKQQAART

-92 APIAGL
+92 APVAGL

-133 SANKRESGY
+133 SADKRESGY

-197 DGLFDSLKA
+197 DGLFDSLQS

-213 PNGLLYDGYIF
+213 PNGLLYDGYVF

-246 RSSTYIGTEKY
+246 PTKY
-257 ADAFK
+257 TVADYAEAFSA
-262 EGCYVLKDGA
+262 GCYVIKDGA
-272 YVTMKAAGEAFC
+272 YVTMKAAGETFS
-284 KQPGTIYYEKLSI
+284 KQPGTIYYEQLAI
-297 ADAYKAMVKDIKD
+297 ADAYKKMV
-310 SETNSSKYESDAW
+310 SEIEESATNASAYESDAW
-323 YNYFNDNTEILD
+323 YNYTNDITEILD

-372 GMNPAINKLLN
+372 GMNPAINKLLDS
-383 GLNLDGIIGLVN
+383 LKAQQLLDLVN
-395 ALLQENGADLTSGDI
+395 SLLKDNDADLSSGDI

-432 AYPVQYLFG
+432 ALPAQYLFG
-441 NLNLSDKNV
+441 NLDFTSKEV
-450 FKSTGETAYEYD
+450 YKSTGKNAFKVGALA
-462 DEGHLVYEVDASGNT
+462 DEV
-477 TDIPKLTGK
+477 
-486 TGTVY
+486 VY
-491 VITYSDSGKK
+491 VTTYTDSGEV
-501 NPDGTPILNATV
+501 NDDGTPVLTAKITREAFDNATM
-513 NRAEFDTTK
+513 K
-522 MSPLPEK
+522 QPP
-529 AADIKTGTV
+529 KTNEEIVPGQK
-538 YTTGDIFKE
+538 YTTGDTYAKT
-547 VKLNANYS
+547 KLGT
-555 AYVENLEK
+555 AYTAYKTKLESD

-585 VGGLLNLNDIIG
+585 VGGLLDLNDIIG
-597 GLVSGL
+597 GLVPGL
-603 DVSAILA
+603 DVAGILKA
-610 KIAPDLDLNAIL
+610 IAPDLDLNAIL
-622 TQILSKIDLTG
+622 TQILGKIDLTG

-743 EMYPLLAARR
+743 DMYPLLAARR

-768 STYFHNKERLYA
+768 STYFHNKEKLYA

>member
-92 APIAGL
+92 APVAGL

-133 SANKRESGY
+133 SADKRESGY

-197 DGLFDSLKA
+197 DGLFDSLQS

-246 RSSTYIGTEKY
+246 PTKY
-257 ADAFK
+257 TVADYAEAFSA
-262 EGCYVLKDGA
+262 GCYVIKDGA
-272 YVTMKAAGEAFC
+272 YVTMKAAGETFS
-284 KQPGTIYYEKLSI
+284 KQPGTVYYEKLAI
-297 ADAYKAMVKDIKD
+297 ADAYKKMV
-310 SETNSSKYESDAW
+310 SEIEESATNASAYESDAW
-323 YNYFNDNTEILD
+323 YNYTNDITEILD
-335 TRTGKMTNYSTLRIE
+335 TRSGKMTNYSTLRIE

-372 GMNPAINKLLN
+372 GMNPAINKLLDS
-383 GLNLDGIIGLVN
+383 LKAQQLLDLVN
-395 ALLQENGADLTSGDI
+395 SLLLKENGADLSSGDI

-432 AYPVQYLFG
+432 ALPAQYLFG
-441 NLNLSDKNV
+441 NLDFTSKEV
-450 FKSTGETAYEYD
+450 YKSTGKNAFKVGATA
-462 DEGHLVYEVDASGNT
+462 DEV
-477 TDIPKLTGK
+477 
-486 TGTVY
+486 VY
-491 VITYSDSGKK
+491 VTTYKDSGEV
-501 NPDGTPILNATV
+501 NDDGSPVLTATITREAFDNATMKQPPKTS
-513 NRAEFDTTK
+513 AEIVPGQK
-522 MSPLPEK
+522 
-529 AADIKTGTV
+529 
-538 YTTGDIFKE
+538 YTTGDTYAKT
-547 VKLNANYS
+547 KLGT
-555 AYVENLEK
+555 AYTAYKTKLESD

-585 VGGLLNLNDIIG
+585 VGGLLDLNDIIG
-597 GLVSGL
+597 GLVPGL
-603 DVSAILA
+603 DVAGILKA
-610 KIAPDLDLNAIL
+610 IAPDLDLNAIL
-622 TQILSKIDLTG
+622 TQILGKIDLTG
-633 VTVEGVQKLLDTV
+633 VTVEGVQKLLDPV

-743 EMYPLLAARR
+743 DMYPLLAARR

-768 STYFHNKERLYA
+768 STYFHNKEKLYA

>member
-80 IILVILAVALML
+80 IILVVLAVALML

-126 KQWFNAL
+126 KQWFNAI

-142 AYKLNER
+142 AYKLNDR

-246 RSSTYIGTEKY
+246 PTKY
-257 ADAFK
+257 TVADYAEAFSA
-262 EGCYVLKDGA
+262 GCYVINNDGA

-284 KQPGTIYYEKLSI
+284 KQPGTIYYEQLAI
-297 ADAYKAMVKDIKD
+297 ADAYKKMV
-310 SETNSSKYESDAW
+310 SEIEESATNASAYESDAW
-323 YNYFNDNTEILD
+323 YNYTNDITEILD
-335 TRTGKMTNYSTLRIE
+335 TRTGEMTNYSTLRIE

-372 GMNPAINKLLN
+372 GMNPAINKLLDS
-383 GLNLDGIIGLVN
+383 LKAQQLLDLVN
-395 ALLQENGADLTSGDI
+395 SLLKENSADLSSGDI

-432 AYPVQYLFG
+432 ALPAQYLFG
-441 NLNLSDKNV
+441 NLDFTSKEV
-450 FKSTGETAYEYD
+450 YKSTGKNAFKVGATA
-462 DEGHLVYEVDASGNT
+462 DEV
-477 TDIPKLTGK
+477 
-486 TGTVY
+486 VY
-491 VITYSDSGKK
+491 VTTYTDSGEV
-501 NPDGTPILNATV
+501 NDDGTPVLTAKITREAFDNATMKQLPKTS
-513 NRAEFDTTK
+513 AEIV
-522 MSPLPEK
+522 PEQK
-529 AADIKTGTV
+529 
-538 YTTGDIFKE
+538 YTTGDTYAKT
-547 VKLNANYS
+547 KLGT
-555 AYVENLEK
+555 AYTAYKTKLESD

-585 VGGLLNLNDIIG
+585 VGGLLDLNDIIG
-597 GLVSGL
+597 GLVPGL
-603 DVSAILA
+603 DVAGILKA
-610 KIAPDLDLNAIL
+610 IAPDLDLNAIL
-622 TQILSKIDLTG
+622 TQILGKIDLTG

>member
-92 APIAGL
+92 APVAGL

-133 SANKRESGY
+133 SADKRESGY

-197 DGLFDSLKA
+197 DGLFDSLQS

-246 RSSTYIGTEKY
+246 PTKY
-257 ADAFK
+257 TVADYAEAFSA
-262 EGCYVLKDGA
+262 GCYVIKDGA
-272 YVTMKAAGEAFC
+272 YVTMKAAGETFC
-284 KQPGTIYYEKLSI
+284 KQPGTIYYEQLSI
-297 ADAYKAMVKDIKD
+297 ADAYNKMV
-310 SETNSSKYESDAW
+310 SEIEESATNASAYESDAW
-323 YNYFNDNTEILD
+323 YNYTNDITEILD

-372 GMNPAINKLLN
+372 GMNPAINKLLDS
-383 GLNLDGIIGLVN
+383 LKAQQLLDLVN
-395 ALLQENGADLTSGDI
+395 SLLKDNDADLSSGDI

-432 AYPVQYLFG
+432 ALPAQYLFG
-441 NLNLSDKNV
+441 NLNFTSKEV
-450 FKSTGETAYEYD
+450 YKSTGKNAFKVGATA
-462 DEGHLVYEVDASGNT
+462 DEV
-477 TDIPKLTGK
+477 
-486 TGTVY
+486 VY
-491 VITYSDSGKK
+491 VTTYTDTGEV
-501 NPDGTPILNATV
+501 NDDGTTVLTAKITREAFDNATMKQPPKTNEEIV
-513 NRAEFDTTK
+513 PGTK
-522 MSPLPEK
+522 
-529 AADIKTGTV
+529 
-538 YTTGDIFKE
+538 YTTGDTYAKTDLGTAYTAYKT
-547 VKLNANYS
+547 KLES
-555 AYVENLEK
+555 D

-585 VGGLLNLNDIIG
+585 VGGLLDLNDIIG
-597 GLVSGL
+597 GLVPGL
-603 DVSAILA
+603 DVAGILKA
-610 KIAPDLDLNAIL
+610 IAPDLDLNAIL
-622 TQILSKIDLTG
+622 TQILGKIDLTG

-702 CALAAKGG
+702 CALVAKGG

-743 EMYPLLAARR
+743 DMYPLLAARR

-768 STYFHNKERLYA
+768 STYFHNKEKLYA

>member
-1 MNKMQKL
+1 M
-8 TCAKV
+8 
-13 LKVIFYLLGFP
+13 
-24 LLMLFVAKDSM
+24 
-35 IFFNEGA
+35 
-42 FSETAKNGITAALV
+42 
-56 LWAGFTLLQ
+56 WAGFTLLQ

-126 KQWFNAL
+126 KQWFNAI
-133 SANKRESGY
+133 SANKRTSGY

-197 DGLFDSLKA
+197 DGLFDSLQS

-246 RSSTYIGTEKY
+246 PTKY
-257 ADAFK
+257 TVADYAEAFNA
-262 EGCYVLKDGA
+262 GCYVIKDGA
-272 YVTMKAAGEAFC
+272 YVTMKAAGETFS
-284 KQPGTIYYEKLSI
+284 KQPGTIYYESLSI
-297 ADAYKAMVKDIKD
+297 ADAYKKMV
-310 SETNSSKYESDAW
+310 SEIEESATNASAYESDAW
-323 YNYFNDNTEILD
+323 YNYTNDITEILD

-372 GMNPAINKLLN
+372 GMNPAINKLLDS
-383 GLNLDGIIGLVN
+383 LKAQQLLDLVN
-395 ALLQENGADLTSGDI
+395 SLLKDNDADLSSGDI

-432 AYPVQYLFG
+432 ALPAQYLFG
-441 NLNLSDKNV
+441 NLSFTSKEV
-450 FKSTGETAYEYD
+450 YKSTGKNAFKVGALA
-462 DEGHLVYEVDASGNT
+462 DE
-477 TDIPKLTGK
+477 I
-486 TGTVY
+486 VY
-491 VITYSDSGKK
+491 VTTYKDSGKV
-501 NPDGTPILNATV
+501 NDDGTPILTATITREAFDNATMKQPPKT
-513 NRAEFDTTK
+513 NAEIVLGQK
-522 MSPLPEK
+522 
-529 AADIKTGTV
+529 
-538 YTTGDIFKE
+538 YTTGDTYAKTDLGTAYTAYKT
-547 VKLNANYS
+547 KLES
-555 AYVENLEK
+555 D

-585 VGGLLNLNDIIG
+585 VGGLLDLNDIIG
-597 GLVSGL
+597 GLVPGL
-603 DVSAILA
+603 DVAGILKA
-610 KIAPDLDLNAIL
+610 IAPDLDLNAIL
-622 TQILSKIDLTG
+622 TQILGKIDLTG

-743 EMYPLLAARR
+743 DMYPLLAARR

-768 STYFHNKERLYA
+768 STYFHNKEKLYA

>member
-126 KQWFNAL
+126 KQWFNAI

-142 AYKLNER
+142 AYKLNDR

-224 GVENALELLIKYNE
+224 GVENVLELLIKYNE

-246 RSSTYIGTEKY
+246 PTKY
-257 ADAFK
+257 TVADYAEAFNA
-262 EGCYVLKDGA
+262 GCYVIKDGA
-272 YVTMKAAGEAFC
+272 YVTMKAAGETFC
-284 KQPGTIYYEKLSI
+284 KQPGTIYYEQLAI
-297 ADAYKAMVKDIKD
+297 ADAYKKMV
-310 SETNSSKYESDAW
+310 SEIEASATNASAYASDAW
-323 YNYFNDNTEILD
+323 YNYTNDITKIFDPRVKSNIED
-335 TRTGKMTNYSTLRIE
+335 ENYTVYSKLRIE

-372 GMNPAINKLLN
+372 GMNPAINKLLDS
-383 GLNLDGIIGLVN
+383 LKAQQLLDLVN
-395 ALLQENGADLTSGDI
+395 SLLKENGADLSSGDI

-432 AYPVQYLFG
+432 ALPVQYLFG
-441 NLNLSDKNV
+441 NLNFTSKEV
-450 FKSTGETAYEYD
+450 YKSTGKNAFKVGALA
-462 DEGHLVYEVDASGNT
+462 DEV
-477 TDIPKLTGK
+477 
-486 TGTVY
+486 VY
-491 VITYSDSGKK
+491 VTTYTDSGEV
-501 NPDGTPILNATV
+501 NDDGTPILTAKITRETFDNATMKQPPKT
-513 NRAEFDTTK
+513 NAEIVPGQK
-522 MSPLPEK
+522 
-529 AADIKTGTV
+529 
-538 YTTGDIFKE
+538 YTTGDTYAKTDLGTAYKAYE
-547 VKLNANYS
+547 TKLKND
-555 AYVENLEK
+555 

-603 DVSAILA
+603 DVSAILKA
-610 KIAPDLDLNAIL
+610 IAPDLDLNAIL
-622 TQILSKIDLTG
+622 TQVLSKIDLTG

-743 EMYPLLAARR
+743 DMYPLLAARR

-768 STYFHNKERLYA
+768 STYFHNKEKLYA

>member
-80 IILVILAVALML
+80 IILVVLAVALML

-126 KQWFNAL
+126 KQWFNAI
-133 SANKRESGY
+133 SADKRESGY

-197 DGLFDSLKA
+197 DGLFDSLQS

-246 RSSTYIGTEKY
+246 PTKY
-257 ADAFK
+257 TVADYAEAFNA
-262 EGCYVLKDGA
+262 GCYVIKDGA
-272 YVTMKAAGEAFC
+272 YVTMKAAGETFS
-284 KQPGTIYYEKLSI
+284 KQPGTVYYEKLAI
-297 ADAYKAMVKDIKD
+297 ADAYKKMV
-310 SETNSSKYESDAW
+310 SEIEESATNASAYESDAW
-323 YNYFNDNTEILD
+323 YNYTNDITEILD
-335 TRTGKMTNYSTLRIE
+335 TRSGKMTNYSTLRIE

-372 GMNPAINKLLN
+372 GMNPAINKLLDS
-383 GLNLDGIIGLVN
+383 LKAQQLLDLVN
-395 ALLQENGADLTSGDI
+395 SLLKENSADLSSGDI

-432 AYPVQYLFG
+432 ALPAQYLFG
-441 NLNLSDKNV
+441 NLDFTSKEV
-450 FKSTGETAYEYD
+450 YKSTGKNAFKVGALA
-462 DEGHLVYEVDASGNT
+462 DEV
-477 TDIPKLTGK
+477 
-486 TGTVY
+486 VY
-491 VITYSDSGKK
+491 VTTYKDSGEV
-501 NPDGTPILNATV
+501 NDDGSPVLTATITREAFDNATMKQPPKTS
-513 NRAEFDTTK
+513 AEIVPGQK
-522 MSPLPEK
+522 
-529 AADIKTGTV
+529 
-538 YTTGDIFKE
+538 YTTGDTYAKT
-547 VKLNANYS
+547 KLGT
-555 AYVENLEK
+555 AYTAYKTKLESD

-585 VGGLLNLNDIIG
+585 VGGLLDLNDIIG
-597 GLVSGL
+597 GLVPGL
-603 DVSAILA
+603 DVAGILKA
-610 KIAPDLDLNAIL
+610 IAPDLDLNAIL
-622 TQILSKIDLTG
+622 TQVLSKIDLTG

-702 CALAAKGG
+702 CALIAKGG

-743 EMYPLLAARR
+743 DMYPLLAARR

-768 STYFHNKERLYA
+768 STYFHNKEKLYA

>member
-80 IILVILAVALML
+80 IILVVLAVALML

-224 GVENALELLIKYNE
+224 GVENVLELLIKYNE

-246 RSSTYIGTEKY
+246 PTKY
-257 ADAFK
+257 TVADYAEAFNA
-262 EGCYVLKDGA
+262 GCYVINNDGA
-272 YVTMKAAGEAFC
+272 YVTMKSAGETFC
-284 KQPGTIYYEKLSI
+284 KQPGTIYYEQLAI
-297 ADAYKAMVKDIKD
+297 ADAYKKMV
-310 SETNSSKYESDAW
+310 SEIEASATNASAYASDAW
-323 YNYFNDNTEILD
+323 YNYTNDITEILD

-372 GMNPAINKLLN
+372 GMNPAINKLLDS
-383 GLNLDGIIGLVN
+383 LKAQQLLDLVN
-395 ALLQENGADLTSGDI
+395 SLLKENGADLSSGDI

-432 AYPVQYLFG
+432 ALPVQYLFG
-441 NLNLSDKNV
+441 NLNFTSKEV
-450 FKSTGETAYEYD
+450 YKSTGKNAFKVGALA
-462 DEGHLVYEVDASGNT
+462 DEV
-477 TDIPKLTGK
+477 
-486 TGTVY
+486 VY
-491 VITYSDSGKK
+491 VTTYTDTGEV
-501 NPDGTPILNATV
+501 NDDGTPVLTAKITREAFDNATMKQPPKT
-513 NRAEFDTTK
+513 NAEIVPGTK
-522 MSPLPEK
+522 
-529 AADIKTGTV
+529 
-538 YTTGDIFKE
+538 YTTGDTYAKTDLGTAYKAYE
-547 VKLNANYS
+547 TKLKND
-555 AYVENLEK
+555 

-603 DVSAILA
+603 DVSAILKA
-610 KIAPDLDLNAIL
+610 IAPDLDLNAIL

-702 CALAAKGG
+702 CALVAKGG
-710 LLTGKTIGNGTSAD
+710 LLTGTTIGNGTSAD

-768 STYFHNKERLYA
+768 STYFHNKEKLYA

>member
-98 DIRNEKELDK
+98 DVRNEKELDK

-133 SANKRESGY
+133 SADKRKSGY
-142 AYKLNER
+142 AYLLNER
-149 VDNVIRTYGLSEYYP
+149 VDNVIKTYGLSEYYP

-197 DGLFDSLKA
+197 DGLFDSLQS

-246 RSSTYIGTEKY
+246 PTKY
-257 ADAFK
+257 TVADYAEAFNA
-262 EGCYVLKDGA
+262 GCYVIKDGA
-272 YVTMKAAGEAFC
+272 YVTMKAAGETFS
-284 KQPGTIYYEKLSI
+284 KQPGTVYYEKLAI
-297 ADAYKAMVKDIKD
+297 ADAYKKMVSEIKE
-310 SETNSSKYESDAW
+310 SATNASAYESDAW
-323 YNYFNDNTEILD
+323 YNYTNDITEILD

-372 GMNPAINKLLN
+372 GMNPAINKLLDS
-383 GLNLDGIIGLVN
+383 LKAQQLLDLVN
-395 ALLQENGADLTSGDI
+395 SLLKENSADLSSGDI

-432 AYPVQYLFG
+432 ALPAQYLFG
-441 NLNLSDKNV
+441 NLDFTSKEV
-450 FKSTGETAYEYD
+450 YKSTGKNAFKVGALA
-462 DEGHLVYEVDASGNT
+462 DEV
-477 TDIPKLTGK
+477 
-486 TGTVY
+486 VY
-491 VITYSDSGKK
+491 VTTYTDSGEV
-501 NPDGTPILNATV
+501 NDDGTPILTAKITREAFDAATMKQLPKTS
-513 NRAEFDTTK
+513 AEIVPGQK
-522 MSPLPEK
+522 
-529 AADIKTGTV
+529 
-538 YTTGDIFKE
+538 YTTGDTYAKT
-547 VKLNANYS
+547 KLGT
-555 AYVENLEK
+555 AYTAYKTKLESD

-585 VGGLLNLNDIIG
+585 VGGLLDLNDIIG
-597 GLVSGL
+597 GLVPGL
-603 DVSAILA
+603 DIPAILKA
-610 KIAPDLDLNAIL
+610 IAPDLDLNAIL
-622 TQILSKIDLTG
+622 TQVLSKIDLTG
-633 VTVEGVQKLLDTV
+633 VTVEDVQKLLDTV

-689 VKYTCEDFGITSG
+689 IKYTCEDFGITSG
-702 CALAAKGG
+702 CALVAKGG

-743 EMYPLLAARR
+743 NMYPLLAARR

-768 STYFHNKERLYA
+768 STYFHNKEKLYA